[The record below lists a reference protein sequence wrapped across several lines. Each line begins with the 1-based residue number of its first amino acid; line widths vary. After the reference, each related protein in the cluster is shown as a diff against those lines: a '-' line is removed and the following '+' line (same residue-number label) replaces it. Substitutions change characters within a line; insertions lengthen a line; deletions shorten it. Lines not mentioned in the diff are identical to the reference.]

1 MLYLQL
7 LNIELF
13 ASTYKSVCL
22 SHVEIGL
29 YLKAKHLGLV
39 IENLCLTYVVLPNVH
54 AFQLLI
60 SL

>member
-1 MLYLQL
+1 MLYLQQ

-13 ASTYKSVCL
+13 ASTYKSLCI

-39 IENLCLTYVVLPNVH
+39 IEN
-54 AFQLLI
+54 
-60 SL
+60 